1 MGGQSPEN
9 GAEDVPRAQASSQ
22 PRTVKRDLRGDDFEA
37 LFNNSNGKEKRKA
50 GWDGEGG
57 NEDDDK
63 GPPNKRMMAKMNLS
77 CPYRKRNPLRFNVRD
92 YHACATH
99 SFANMAHLK

>member
-1 MGGQSPEN
+1 MGVQSPEK
-9 GAEDVPRAQASSQ
+9 GEKDVPRAQASSWPGANKQ
-22 PRTVKRDLRGDDFEA
+22 DPGGDSCVA
-37 LFNNSNGKEKRKA
+37 LFDNSNGKEKRKA
-50 GWDGEGG
+50 VWDGEGG
-57 NEDDDK
+57 NEDDE

-99 SFANMAHLK
+99 PFANMAHLK